1 MLIYDLTNAGWT
13 QILEYITSPI
23 YLNIVQCI
31 YIHEYINIFF
41 IVYEKLRKL
50 CCEFLICNQMLFSY
64 ARVKSKFDDKLE
76 PVILN
81 KFYFILL
88 SILALFYFH
97 AL

>member
-50 CCEFLICNQMLFSY
+50 CIVNF
-64 ARVKSKFDDKLE
+64 
-76 PVILN
+76 
-81 KFYFILL
+81 
-88 SILALFYFH
+88 
-97 AL
+97 